1 MPDTLELRVLI
12 VAPDDISTGDL
23 SPDGATVMAYRSN
36 VPAIAEFTFQHRD
49 PEFPRRAKEWGGG
62 FIVAGD
68 NYGQGSSREH
78 AAIVPRYLGLRAVL
92 AKSIARIHGQNL
104 VNFAVLP
111 LTFTDPADYGR
122 IDQGDVLGI
131 AEPAEQLR
139 RGERVEVVNETK
151 GETYAMRHRLTP
163 RQVDIVARGSLIS
176 VIRDRE
182 RA

>member
-1 MPDTLELRVLI
+1 MP
-12 VAPDDISTGDL
+12 A
-23 SPDGATVMAYRSN
+23 GARALPYRSN
-36 VPAIAEFTFQHRD
+36 IPAIGRLRVRRRRRD
-49 PEFPRRAKEWGGG
+49 VPGAGAGETGDHFVVG
-62 FIVAGD
+62 GD

-111 LTFTDPADYGR
+111 LTFIDSGDYDR
-122 IDQGDVLGI
+122 IAQGDVLAI
-131 AEPAEQLR
+131 EEPAEQLR

-151 GETYAMRHRLTP
+151 GETYVLRHRLTP
-163 RQVDIVARGSLIS
+163 RQVEIVARGSLIQ